1 MGAGRMSRRLAWLL
15 AGAAVALSGCGSG
28 SGAVT
33 AAGPR
38 AASRALTAAGP
49 GAASRALTAAGPGA
63 ASRALTAAGPGAAS
77 GAGRARRGDGVPAS
91 LAASARPIGA
101 GPRFRPG
108 VRSGGSTRPPA
119 CASRLGRRYGVH
131 LELFAANRVVLL
143 APGIGLRRPWRS
155 AGGQITRA
163 RCYGPAATL
172 DPTGVVLV
180 RPGARL
186 TVGDVF
192 AAWGRPLRTRGLL
205 SFRARGRVRA
215 YVDGRRWTRTPPAAI
230 PLTRHAE
237 IVLELGPYV
246 PPHRSFA
253 FPPGE

>member
-1 MGAGRMSRRLAWLL
+1 VGAGRIGRLLVWLL

-28 SGAVT
+28 SGA
-33 AAGPR
+33 G
-38 AASRALTAAGP
+38 S
-49 GAASRALTAAGPGA
+49 
-63 ASRALTAAGPGAAS
+63 GAAS
-77 GAGRARRGDGVPAS
+77 GAARRGDGAASGAVAARQGDGVPAS

-108 VRSGGSTRPPA
+108 VRSRGSARPPR
-119 CASRLGRRYGVH
+119 CASTLGRRYGIH
-131 LELFAANRVVLL
+131 LELFAADRVVLL
-143 APGIGLRRPWRS
+143 APGIGVRRPWRS
-155 AGGQITRA
+155 VGGQITQA
-163 RCYGPAATL
+163 RCYGALATI

-180 RPGARL
+180 RPTARL

-192 AAWGRPLRTRGLL
+192 DAWGRPLRARGLL

-230 PLTRHAE
+230 PLTRHGE

>member
-1 MGAGRMSRRLAWLL
+1 MGAARIGRRLAWLV
-15 AGAAVALSGCGSG
+15 AGAAVALSGCGTG
-28 SGAVT
+28 SGA
-33 AAGPR
+33 R
-38 AASRALTAAGP
+38 S
-49 GAASRALTAAGPGA
+49 GAASAAGSGAAPGA
-63 ASRALTAAGPGAAS
+63 VS
-77 GAGRARRGDGVPAS
+77 ARRGDGVPAS

-108 VRSGGSTRPPA
+108 VRSGGSARP
-119 CASRLGRRYGVH
+119 SRCTSTLGRRYGVH
-131 LELFAANRVVLL
+131 LELFAADRVVLL
-143 APGIGLRRPWRS
+143 APGIGVRRPSRS
-155 AGGQITRA
+155 VGGRITQA
-163 RCYGPAATL
+163 RCYGALATI

-186 TVGDVF
+186 TVGDLF
-192 AAWGRPLRTRGLL
+192 AAWGRPLGARELL

-215 YVDGRRWTRTPPAAI
+215 YVDGRRWTRTAPGAI

-253 FPPGE
+253 FAPGE